1 MANSPRRPVLAL
13 EVTALDSMLSLIW
26 MLLCVVVII
35 VLAYLFTRYVAGR
48 RGLGGFGAPGGTGR
62 FKALARLSLG
72 REQSAVLVQAGE
84 RYLLLG
90 VAPSGVTLLAEL
102 SQEEAQELYA
112 PSPGQPAPPHL
123 WGGPARRTQAKETEV
138 RMGCRPTA

>member
-1 MANSPRRPVLAL
+1 MADSPRRPVLAL
-13 EVTALDSMLSLIW
+13 EATALDSVLSLMW

-48 RGLGGFGAPGGTGR
+48 RGFGGIGAPGGTGR
-62 FKALARLSLG
+62 FKALARLPLG
-72 REQSAVLVQAGE
+72 REQSAVLIQAGK

-102 SQEEAQELYA
+102 TEEEAQELYA
-112 PSPGQPAPPHL
+112 QPTGQPQPPSFGEAL
-123 WGGPARRTQAKETEV
+123 RTVLKQKKP
-138 RMGCRPTA
+138 R

>member
-1 MANSPRRPVLAL
+1 MADFPRRPVLAL
-13 EVTALDSMLSLIW
+13 ETTALDSVLSLMW

-35 VLAYLFTRYVAGR
+35 VLAYLFTKYVAGR
-48 RGLGGFGAPGGTGR
+48 KGLVGFGGPGGTGR

-72 REQSAVLVQAGE
+72 REQSAVLIQAGE

-102 SQEEAQELYA
+102 TQEEARTLYVG
-112 PSPGQPAPPHL
+112 PSDQPPPPSFGEAL
-123 WGGPARRTQAKETEV
+123 RTVLKQKKP
-138 RMGCRPTA
+138 R

>member
-62 FKALARLSLG
+62 FKALARLSLSDRTG
-72 REQSAVLVQAGE
+72 ATRDYESFTRRDVELAGE
-84 RYLLLG
+84 G
-90 VAPSGVTLLAEL
+90 LA
-102 SQEEAQELYA
+102 
-112 PSPGQPAPPHL
+112 
-123 WGGPARRTQAKETEV
+123 GGKQL
-138 RMGCRPTA
+138 

>member
-112 PSPGQPAPPHL
+112 PSPGQPAPPTVGEAL
-123 WGGPARRTQAKETEV
+123 RAVLKQKKPR
-138 RMGCRPTA
+138 